1 MTPTVANIGPGGRR
15 RRYLMAGAL
24 LIVGVGMTLV
34 TLVTGVGR
42 GYRLA
47 TALPFAMAA
56 IAFFQARAHT

>member
-1 MTPTVANIGPGGRR
+1 MTPTVANIGPAGRR

-24 LIVGVGMTLV
+24 LVVGAGMTLAA
-34 TLVTGVGR
+34 LVTGVGR

-47 TALPFAMAA
+47 AALPFALAA